1 MTGQDK
7 PPMPAVPRSED
18 EASASE
24 LLPFK
29 STKINLKKSPLVLLG
44 VLTAVVAPYLFGVFS
59 GVLDAKDAQTRQA
72 LFMAQSVVSI
82 FYILMILLFGLYF
95 YSRSTRPFWHYLG
108 AFFFVAVC
116 TATPVFNLLVFP
128 FRGIIPGIMEMGLSQ
143 SSVGSAFVGMFFIA
157 GLAEEWV
164 KAIPALICLW
174 AAFQQRKNPSAGGFT
189 AGLALKG
196 PLDGVVMGLFAGA
209 GFILAETAGQYVP
222 NEYAQIAQQSGSQE
236 MGIVAGLGLLLPRVF
251 GGLTGHMGWS
261 AIVCYFIGLAAVRP
275 SKWWSLALRG
285 YLIAALMHATWNS
298 FGSFYPVLGYPIGIA
313 GVVFAAAA
321 LLKGRQMVMA
331 ENAGAPDTGGSIIVE
346 RAPVPPPPPIA
357 PVSVAP
363 PPPVQRAAP
372 PSAVREGPLA
382 LDVGGITLPLRP
394 GESFDF
400 ADEPAL
406 GGRGQGVRGT
416 VVPHPTRANV
426 LGLRNSGT
434 AAWTAR
440 LRDGSRQMIE
450 AGQNIRLA
458 PGVDIDFGQGLTG
471 SVRSVG

>member
-7 PPMPAVPRSED
+7 PPMPAIPRSED

-24 LLPFK
+24 LTPFR

-59 GVLDAKDAQTRQA
+59 GVLDAKDAATRQA
-72 LFMAQSVVSI
+72 LFMSQSLVSI

-95 YSRSTRPFWHYLG
+95 YSRSTRPFWHYFG
-108 AFFFVAVC
+108 AFVTVAVC
-116 TATPVFNLLVFP
+116 TGTPVFNLLVFP
-128 FRGIIPGIMEMGLSQ
+128 FRGIIPGIVQMGLNQ
-143 SSVGSAFVGMFFIA
+143 TNVISAFFGMFFIA
-157 GLAEEWV
+157 GLAEEFV

-174 AAFQQRKNPSAGGFT
+174 AAFQQRKNPTQGGFT

-222 NEYAQIAQQSGSQE
+222 DMYANIAKASGSQE

-285 YLIAALMHATWNS
+285 YLIAALLHATWNS

-321 LLKGRQMVMA
+321 LLKGRQMEMA
-331 ENAGAPDTGGSIIVE
+331 KNAGAPDTGGSIIVE
-346 RAPVPPPPPIA
+346 RAPVPQMAPVAPVAVPPPA
-357 PVSVAP
+357 PR
-363 PPPVQRAAP
+363 RAA
-372 PSAVREGPLA
+372 SSTVREGPLA
-382 LDVGGITLPLRP
+382 MDVGGVMIPLRG

-426 LGLRNSGT
+426 LGLRNTGT

-440 LRDGSRQMIE
+440 LRDGSKQMIE

-458 PGVDIDFGQGLTG
+458 PGVSIDFGQGL
-471 SVRSVG
+471 VGAVQAVG